1 RWDALRWRTV
11 WPRRRRNRNSAPRAG
26 CRRCARPAAAFPNR
40 STRRGRASRCRA
52 RSAAPAAA
60 ARGRAPRRAQW
71 TRPRMRAPPQRPRDP
86 RRAHPSWRPAHRP
99 RPPPDRRRRATRR
112 MRLARAARRVQERGI
127 QLRLAR
133 GEKIVGYKMGLTS
146 EAKRLQM
153 NLGAPIYGVL
163 TDTMRA
169 DETLRVAEGV
179 HPKIEPE
186 IAFVTARELRG
197 KISR

>member
-1 RWDALRWRTV
+1 MDPNLLAQELDEALLG
-11 WPRRRRNRNSAPRAG
+11 RREI
-26 CRRCARPAAAFPNR
+26 
-40 STRRGRASRCRA
+40 
-52 RSAAPAAA
+52 
-60 ARGRAPRRAQW
+60 
-71 TRPRMRAPPQRPRDP
+71 PPLTKSHGDFDLPT
-86 RRAHPSWRPAHRP
+86 AY
-99 RPPPDRRRRATRR
+99 
-112 MRLARAARRVQERGI
+112 RVQERGI

-197 KISR
+197 KISREQALAALQSVAPALEILDSRFVGFKYFSLPDVVADNCSSWRFALGPRHPPRQTAGLWMRMLVDGVLKQEANSNDISGDPLLSL